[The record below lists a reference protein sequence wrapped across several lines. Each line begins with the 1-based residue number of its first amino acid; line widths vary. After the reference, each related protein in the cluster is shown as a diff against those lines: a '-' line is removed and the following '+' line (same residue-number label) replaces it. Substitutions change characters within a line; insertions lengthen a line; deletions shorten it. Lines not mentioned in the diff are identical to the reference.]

1 MNPERIKK
9 FDAAVAVT
17 ELQQAPKNPVDIK
30 MLMGHV
36 LREFGGLE
44 EFAKIIF
51 KQWEA
56 LPPKS
61 PARERLLSNLMR
73 LIATATTQG
82 PPEIP
87 IADDDLEAELDR
99 KLKELYGTN
108 GQSLA

>member
-1 MNPERIKK
+1 
-9 FDAAVAVT
+9 
-17 ELQQAPKNPVDIK
+17 
-30 MLMGHV
+30 
-36 LREFGGLE
+36 
-44 EFAKIIF
+44 
-51 KQWEA
+51 
-56 LPPKS
+56 
-61 PARERLLSNLMR
+61 MR